1 MAEKKVILVAAGS
14 IDLGATGSSWKKFQK
29 KSVLVKNYTAGDVSA
44 FAAKVPGA
52 VKTTADALAATFEGD
67 TAFAYVTCG
76 GLDAATLEDVMA
88 KVLEA
93 ADRRTLVVL
102 AGSGVLMFYGLGINS
117 KTDSI
122 DRAAQAQDVV
132 PTMAYIADLPLP
144 DDTTG
149 AVLYQV
155 MKETN
160 LKLNEFLKLK
170 EALTRME
177 AALQRDSREP
187 WDKHDCA

>member
-1 MAEKKVILVAAGS
+1 MAEKKVIVLVAGS
-14 IDLGATGSSWKKFQK
+14 IDANGDGTAWKKFK
-29 KSVLVKNYTAGDVSA
+29 KKCVAVTNYSAGDVA
-44 FAAKVPGA
+44 GFAAKMPGA

-67 TAFAYVTCG
+67 TAFAYVVSG
-76 GLDAATLEDVMA
+76 DLDAAGLEDLMGKA
-88 KVLEA
+88 LAA
-93 ADRRTLVVL
+93 ADRRTLVIL
-102 AGSGVLMFYGLGINS
+102 AAANALMFYGLGVNT
-117 KTDSI
+117 KVTSI
-122 DRAAQAQDVV
+122 ERAAQAQDIT
-132 PTMAYIADLPLP
+132 PTAAYIADLALP

-155 MKETN
+155 LKETN
-160 LKLNEFLKLK
+160 LKLNEFVKLK

>member
-1 MAEKKVILVAAGS
+1 MAEKKVILLVAGKVNT
-14 IDLGATGSSWKKFQK
+14 DGDGASWKKFQK
-29 KSVLVKNYTAGDVSA
+29 KAVVVTNYTAGDAAA
-44 FAAKVPGA
+44 FAAKVPGG

-67 TAFAYVTCG
+67 TAFAYVAAG
-76 GLDAATLEDVMA
+76 DLDAAALEDIMGKILA
-88 KVLEA
+88 A

-102 AGSGVLMFYGLGINS
+102 AAANTLMFYGLGTNS
-117 KTDSI
+117 KTASI
-122 DRAAQAQDVV
+122 DRAAKVEDIV
-132 PTMAYIADLPLP
+132 PTAAYIADLPLP

-155 MKETN
+155 LKETN

>member
-1 MAEKKVILVAAGS
+1 MAEKKVILLTVGAVDTAGS
-14 IDLGATGSSWKKFQK
+14 GAAWKKFQK
-29 KSVLVKNYTAGDVSA
+29 KAVTVKNYTPGDVA
-44 FAAKVPGA
+44 AMAAKIPGA
-52 VKTTADALAATFEGD
+52 VKTTADALAATFEGE
-67 TAFAYVTCG
+67 TACACVALG
-76 GLDAATLEDVMA
+76 DLDAAALEDVLA
-88 KVLEA
+88 KVLEV

-102 AGSGVLMFYGLGINS
+102 AAANALMFQGLGVNTKAS
-117 KTDSI
+117 AI
-122 DRAAQAQDVV
+122 DRPAEARDVV
-132 PTMAYIADLPLP
+132 PTMAHIADLPLP

-155 MKETN
+155 LKETN
-160 LKLNEFLKLK
+160 LKLNETLKLR

>member
-1 MAEKKVILVAAGS
+1 MAEKKVILLTAGS
-14 IDLGATGSSWKKFQK
+14 VDTAGSGASWKKFSK
-29 KSVLVKNYTAGDVSA
+29 KSVTVTNYTAGDVA
-44 FAAKVPGA
+44 GYAAKVPGG
-52 VKTTADALAATFEGD
+52 VKTTAEALAATFEGD
-67 TAFAYVTCG
+67 TAFAHVALG
-76 GLDAATLEDVMA
+76 DVDASALEDALA
-88 KVLEA
+88 KTLAA

-102 AGSGVLMFYGLGINS
+102 AAANTLMFYGLGINT

-122 DRAAQAQDVV
+122 ARAAKAEDII
-132 PTMAYIADLPLP
+132 PTVAYIADLPLP

-155 MKETN
+155 LKETN

>member
-1 MAEKKVILVAAGS
+1 MAEKKVIMLVAGKANIEG
-14 IDLGATGSSWKKFQK
+14 DGASWKKFQK
-29 KSVLVKNYTAGDVSA
+29 KAVVVKNYTPGDAAA
-44 FAAKVPGA
+44 FAAKVPGG

-67 TAFAYVTCG
+67 TAFAYVVAG
-76 GLDAATLEDVMA
+76 DLDAAGLEDSMGKILA
-88 KVLEA
+88 A

-102 AGSGVLMFYGLGINS
+102 AAANALMFYGLGTNS
-117 KTDSI
+117 KVPSI
-122 DRAAQAQDVV
+122 DRPAQVEDIV
-132 PTMAYIADLPLP
+132 PTAAYIADLPLP

-155 MKETN
+155 LKETN

-177 AALQRDSREP
+177 TALQRDSREP